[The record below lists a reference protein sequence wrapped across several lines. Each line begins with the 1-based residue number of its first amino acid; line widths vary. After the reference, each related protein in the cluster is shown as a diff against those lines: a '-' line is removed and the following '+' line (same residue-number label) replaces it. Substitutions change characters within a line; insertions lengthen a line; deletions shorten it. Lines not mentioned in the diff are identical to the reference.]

1 MNQARFI
8 AHRNRSP
15 ECRRAGKNAAEN
27 DQNAKNAKAQSYN
40 LVGLEDGTV
49 LRCALSPGGLR
60 NCCAAQIS
68 VVTELNSISLSL
80 FGVILN
86 EAAFQAE

>member
-1 MNQARFI
+1 
-8 AHRNRSP
+8 
-15 ECRRAGKNAAEN
+15 
-27 DQNAKNAKAQSYN
+27 
-40 LVGLEDGTV
+40 VGLEDGTV

-68 VVTELNSISLSL
+68 VVTELNSISL

-86 EAAFQAE
+86 EVAFQAK